1 MNRDILN
8 KCIEIACS
16 AHARQVDKSGLSYIL
31 HPLYVMGQVKT
42 ERAKCIAVMH
52 DVIEDNPDYD
62 DEILTMN
69 GIPKDIANSVLVLT
83 RDFNVRYF
91 DYIDSIKESRDL
103 DIIAVKIED
112 LKHNMDITRLKVVTN
127 KDLNR
132 LQKYHKA
139 LVILED

>member
-1 MNRDILN
+1 MKRDDLN
-8 KCIEIACS
+8 KCIETSCI
-16 AHARQVDKSGLSYIL
+16 AHAKQVDKSGLAYIL
-31 HPLYVMGQVKT
+31 HPIHVMGMVKT
-42 ERAKCIAVMH
+42 ERAKCIGVLH

-62 DEILTMN
+62 GEILIMN

-103 DIIAVKIED
+103 DIITVKIED

-139 LVILED
+139 LRILED